1 MTGLVA
7 SDPSPALPSVSTRRW
22 LEPVGWQGIAL
33 VVVMALINALRRS
46 IFSVV
51 AEKGI
56 GPLIQPLVTGLMIG
70 LLILFAVAFVLTRF
84 PARGARRYVA
94 VAAAVV
100 TASAVGA
107 LGKALWDRV
116 VEDAASFDFTSFFLG
131 DWLRYT
137 VPGLLVAGAYLY
149 LRTEAEAAAVA
160 RECDIDAQR
169 MAREV
174 AEARLRV
181 LEAQIEPHFLFNT
194 LASVKRLYRQ
204 GSEVGDV
211 MLDNLMRYLSVT
223 LPQMRSPERTL
234 GGEAALATAYL
245 DIQRVRMGRRMS
257 FDIRIPEALREAAFP
272 PFMLLTLVENAVKH
286 GLDPLPAGGR
296 IAVEAIARDGKLV
309 VDVRDTGRGFAQSS
323 GAGTGLAGIRA
334 RLRLLYGDDADLDLR
349 ADQPCGVTAT
359 LVLPLDMAQ
368 PGMRA

>member
-1 MTGLVA
+1 MRRA
-7 SDPSPALPSVSTRRW
+7 STHRW
-22 LEPVGWQGIAL
+22 LDLIGWQGVTL

-46 IFSVV
+46 VFSLV
-51 AEKGI
+51 AEKAI
-56 GPLIQPLVTGLMIG
+56 GPFVQPFVTGLIIG
-70 LLILFAVAFVLTRF
+70 FAMLIAVVVVLDRF
-84 PARGARRYVA
+84 PVRGARRYLA
-94 VAAAVV
+94 VATAVV
-100 TASAVGA
+100 VASAFAAFV
-107 LGKALWDRV
+107 KTLWDRRI
-116 VEDAASFDFTSFFLG
+116 EDAATFDLLNVFVG
-131 DWLRYT
+131 DWMRYA
-137 VPGLLVAGAYLY
+137 VPGLLIGGAYLY
-149 LRTEAEAAAVA
+149 LRAEAEAAAVA
-160 RECDIDAQR
+160 RDCDIDAQR

-204 GSEVGDV
+204 GSTVGDA

-257 FDIRIPEALREAAFP
+257 FDMRIPESLRDAAFP

-286 GLDPLPAGGR
+286 GLDPLPQGGS
-296 IAVEAIARDGKLV
+296 IFVQAAARDDKLIV
-309 VDVRDTGRGFAQSS
+309 EVRDTGRGFSETS

-334 RLRLLYGDDADLDLR
+334 RLRLLYGDGADLDLR
-349 ADQPCGVTAT
+349 ADDPPGVVAT
-359 LVLPLDMAQ
+359 LVLPLE
-368 PGMRA
+368 PERARQTA